1 MKVQSQK
8 TVEEIKRLA
17 SADELSLYSYV
28 MDRAE
33 EVSSAISNTI
43 SKAKVYDG
51 GIVFVY
57 GAQNSGKTIV
67 ACSLLDELSKD
78 GLVVIPTQP
87 NVSRPDVPKN
97 KFYSRTGVVRKVR
110 SFSDKNDIRSIFH
123 KSDVVIIDEI
133 HFVPFEI
140 QSYLL
145 KEIMAFVER
154 GGWVVCIGVLLTS
167 QGGEFLLPAVLKDRA
182 VMVCEMTSTC
192 QKCGNRGARFNQRL
206 VGGRP
211 TSSDDPELLVPS
223 ERVVYE
229 PRCSDCYV
237 KIG

>member
-1 MKVQSQK
+1 MKVTTQA

-33 EVSSAISNTI
+33 EITAAIIDTI
-43 SKAKVYDG
+43 KKAKVDEG

-67 ACSLLDELSKD
+67 ACSLLDELSKN
-78 GLVVIPTQP
+78 GLVVVPTQP
-87 NVSRPDVPKN
+87 DAGRPDVPKD
-97 KFYSRTGVVRKVR
+97 KYYSRTGVVRKVH
-110 SFSDKNDIRSIFH
+110 SFVGKKDIQDIFH
-123 KSDVVIIDEI
+123 KSDVVIIDEVQ
-133 HFVPFEI
+133 FVPFEI

-154 GGWVVCIGVLLTS
+154 GGWVVCVGVLFTA
-167 QGGEFLLPAVLKDRA
+167 QGGEFLLPALLKDRA
-182 VMVCEMTSTC
+182 IITYEMTSTC

-206 VGGRP
+206 VDGQP
-211 TSSDDPELLVPS
+211 TNSDDPELLIPS
-223 ERVVYE
+223 DRVIYE
-229 PRCSDCYV
+229 PRCEECYV